1 MKHNARP
8 IIRPTGATIKFVGRR
23 ERESLDVAAI
33 IVHHIDASTV
43 TLRLKNDFRGGE
55 GWNAQQQGAQGYGP
69 LTVQQ
74 CHGQT
79 PLFWLVFKYHAASEL
94 TGICLIRSP
103 CVDIYRVGGLHGVL
117 SPHFSDF
124 TINNPNPHLLF
135 GGATLDDVG
144 QPQLVACKAIYFSV
158 VFTLKKWFL
167 FNGTFGII
175 GAMEHTETPNGAT
188 TPIELPDR
196 VWEKIFPVLSGNYW
210 LNHKLT

>member
-1 MKHNARP
+1 MYCSPTSRLLATTLIERQRRGRWGVSFTYRP
-8 IIRPTGATIKFVGRR
+8 LVSPLPKRCTLDIGII
-23 ERESLDVAAI
+23 S
-33 IVHHIDASTV
+33 
-43 TLRLKNDFRGGE
+43 
-55 GWNAQQQGAQGYGP
+55 
-69 LTVQQ
+69 
-74 CHGQT
+74 
-79 PLFWLVFKYHAASEL
+79 WLYLSVNRK
-94 TGICLIRSP
+94 IP
-103 CVDIYRVGGLHGVL
+103 PYR
-117 SPHFSDF
+117 
-124 TINNPNPHLLF
+124 HLLF

-188 TPIELPDR
+188 IPIELPDR